1 MKTFGLITVLGIALS
16 GAFSGCSTSRRSPFV
31 APEDARINIE
41 VINHGFQDATL
52 HALWSNQRI
61 RLGTVSGTRTAN
73 YMVPWTFSDLLRI
86 EIDLLAGETCITRP
100 IMTDPGDIIL
110 LEIDS
115 RLASDPDCLR
125 NDRAGFSG

>member
-1 MKTFGLITVLGIALS
+1 MRTYGRITVLLMALS
-16 GAFSGCSTSRRSPFV
+16 GAGLGCTARTPFV
-31 APEDARINIE
+31 AAEDARINIE

-52 HALWSNQRI
+52 YALWSNQRR

-73 YMVPWTFSDLLRI
+73 FMVPWTFSDLLRI
-86 EIDLLAGETCITRP
+86 EIDLLAGEKCTTVP
-100 IMTDPGDIIL
+100 IVTDPGDIIL

-125 NDRAGFSG
+125 NDRSGF